1 MCNKNQIA
9 IKILKIVKNTFV
21 HFFVASIFRNVKFEC
36 MHTGST
42 GRIAYYHQGMCKQL
56 TKGRKSETENEENRN
71 LNSSPQLFSLSF

>member
-1 MCNKNQIA
+1 MLTSTTWKLSCIIYPQMCNKNQIA

-56 TKGRKSETENEENRN
+56 TKGRKS
-71 LNSSPQLFSLSF
+71 